1 RTLEVV
7 AAGGPAAFYER
18 DLAAAIAGHVQRIGG
33 FLDAADLADHHGE
46 WVQPLEGRYRDV
58 TVAELPPNSQG
69 SAALLALHLLDQAG
83 PLPADGPER
92 HHALIEAV
100 ATALAERD
108 ALLTDPA
115 RMRVPPETLADP
127 AHAKAI

>member
-1 RTLEVV
+1 ME
-7 AAGGPAAFYER
+7 
-18 DLAAAIAGHVQRIGG
+18 
-33 FLDAADLADHHGE
+33 
-46 WVQPLEGRYRDV
+46 PLEGRYRDL

-92 HHALIEAV
+92 QHRLIEAV

-108 ALLTDPA
+108 AHLTDPA
-115 RMRVPPETLADP
+115 HMRTAPAVLADP
-127 AHAKAI
+127 GRAAAIAAGTLRWRGSSRRPGCRRRYRVPLRRRLLRGCASA